1 MDLLAARELE
11 LGSTKSLN
19 HMFLILQ
26 LSADG
31 HDDLANMNPGHCALG
46 LPKGTTHTCL
56 EPVSP
61 STGQHLVD
69 SDDMKRVKPHSNM
82 KAILATTLY
91 HVFVGTN
98 TGSLWGFG
106 REVLIFL

>member
-11 LGSTKSLN
+11 LGSSQSLN
-19 HMFLILQ
+19 HMFLVLQ
-26 LSADG
+26 LGSDG
-31 HDDLANMNPGHCALG
+31 HDDLANVNPGHCALG
-46 LPKGTTHTCL
+46 LPKGTTHPCL

-69 SDDMKRVKPHSNM
+69 TDDMERVEPHSDM

-98 TGSLWGFG
+98 TGSL
-106 REVLIFL
+106 